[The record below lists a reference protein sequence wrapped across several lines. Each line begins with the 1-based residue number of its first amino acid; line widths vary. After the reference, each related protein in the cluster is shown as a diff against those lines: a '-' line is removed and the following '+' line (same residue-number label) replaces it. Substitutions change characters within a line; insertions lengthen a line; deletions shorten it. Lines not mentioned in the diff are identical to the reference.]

1 MSWPFTPIT
10 TFVSKSVPKVT
21 HTFLNSIQAAINAV
35 FAPVLY
41 RRASIYA
48 ESTDGV
54 NVTLRVA
61 ALTALDET
69 TNKYVFLQPASHT
82 VTTTWPTSAW
92 RYLYLVSTSGV
103 ASVEVSSTA
112 PATPIAGPLY
122 KSGDVTRRYLCA
134 VRCNAGG
141 TVDQFW
147 MRDGVYHWIKDDER
161 YIVGSGAGGAA
172 GSVSWTNVSVSS
184 QCPAH
189 ARAIHVLGR
198 ITNSDSLN
206 ISELLIR
213 QGGAS
218 LTDPVSTVAV
228 GTANSGGAN
237 IGQDH
242 FLIPLFGST
251 SIDWANLSATSIT
264 VVVRAEGWEE

>member
-69 TNKYVFLQPASHT
+69 TNEYVFLQPASYT

-134 VRCNAGG
+134 VRCDPGGSVVKFTMIDGRYLYFDTNLILSDTGTASWETLDMSPFVPPHVRRANLRVRVTNSAGSP
-141 TVDQFW
+141 
-147 MRDGVYHWIKDDER
+147 DGPTFRSFSVGGIQLQADANSFDER
-161 YIVGSGAGGAA
+161 DLFIATAGDTVEWNAAVTTDIV
-172 GSVSWTNVSVSS
+172 VL
-184 QCPAH
+184 
-189 ARAIHVLGR
+189 AR
-198 ITNSDSLN
+198 
-206 ISELLIR
+206 
-213 QGGAS
+213 
-218 LTDPVSTVAV
+218 
-228 GTANSGGAN
+228 
-237 IGQDH
+237 
-242 FLIPLFGST
+242 
-251 SIDWANLSATSIT
+251 
-264 VVVRAEGWEE
+264 GWEE